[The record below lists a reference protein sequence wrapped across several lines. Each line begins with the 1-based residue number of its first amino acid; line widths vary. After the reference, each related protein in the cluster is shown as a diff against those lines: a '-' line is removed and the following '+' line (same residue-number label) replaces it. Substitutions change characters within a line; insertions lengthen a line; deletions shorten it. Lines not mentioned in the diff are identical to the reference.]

1 MIFQDI
7 VYKISFNIKHPE
19 KLMLNFLDRIVNTA
33 IDLKRGRVKH
43 EWRTHEGHTV
53 TYSKRSNAIT
63 EHLNRLYEL
72 ASSSTGLILE
82 LGTNAGGSTRAFLA
96 GSKGKVISID
106 IQDFSNAVHD
116 LPKARK
122 ENWNFICGPDVDV
135 AVRLRDEIAR
145 LGWDD
150 DVDILFIDTTHEY
163 EHTFQELKAYI
174 PFLNSRSKIVL
185 HDSNLAVVY
194 RRKDGSFGF
203 GFDNK
208 RGVARAVEAYF
219 NITFDEKRPY
229 LNEVVNSL
237 VIDHTPYSC
246 GLTVISSLNN
256 WGKGDN

>member
-1 MIFQDI
+1 
-7 VYKISFNIKHPE
+7 
-19 KLMLNFLDRIVNTA
+19 
-33 IDLKRGRVKH
+33 
-43 EWRTHEGHTV
+43 
-53 TYSKRSNAIT
+53 
-63 EHLNRLYEL
+63 
-72 ASSSTGLILE
+72 
-82 LGTNAGGSTRAFLA
+82 
-96 GSKGKVISID
+96 
-106 IQDFSNAVHD
+106 
-116 LPKARK
+116 LPNARK
-122 ENWNFICGPDVDV
+122 ENWRFICGPDVDV

-163 EHTFQELKAYI
+163 EHTLQELKAYV

-185 HDSNLAVVY
+185 HDSNLGVLY

-208 RGVARAVEAYF
+208 RGVAHAVETYF

-256 WGKGDN
+256 WGKSDN